1 MDKKFQKSFMKC
13 FMGTAG
19 DFFLAGSQKDRHR
32 GTSALWAKLG
42 DQVVVSLKTKNKKI
56 HFILLFSGTL
66 ETNNEPS

>member
-32 GTSALWAKLG
+32 GTSGAEEGFNSIGRVSKL
-42 DQVVVSLKTKNKKI
+42 
-56 HFILLFSGTL
+56 
-66 ETNNEPS
+66 